1 MTTPPKNAFL
11 DKSFTLRQALRWLR
25 HLALLGLAT
34 YIALLFQNAW
44 VIKMG
49 GFGIGQ
55 MRYADFPKECQQIVD
70 VHRGPG
76 SQMLGSFGS
85 PDSILNQIT
94 IQDRLIVRPTES
106 LINSPSCWGYAIR
119 AGIDAKSQ
127 AESAVSQGDF
137 QVKFT
142 KPDPMDLGKRIT
154 AVTVRVQYHD

>member
-1 MTTPPKNAFL
+1 MTTPPQNAFL

-25 HLALLGLAT
+25 YLAMLGLAT

-49 GFGIGQ
+49 GVGIGE

-70 VHRGPG
+70 IHRGSG
-76 SQMLGSFGS
+76 SPMRGSIGS
-85 PDSILNQIT
+85 PDSILNQLT

-127 AESAVSQGDF
+127 GESVASQGDF

-142 KPDPMDLGKRIT
+142 KPDPMDSGKRIT
-154 AVTVRVQYHD
+154 VATVRVEYHD